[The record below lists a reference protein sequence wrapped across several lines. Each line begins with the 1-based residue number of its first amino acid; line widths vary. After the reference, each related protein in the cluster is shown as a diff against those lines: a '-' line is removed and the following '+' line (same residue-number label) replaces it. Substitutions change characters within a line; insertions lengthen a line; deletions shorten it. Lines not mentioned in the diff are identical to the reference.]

1 MPSRQHMEIYEKDQ
15 LLPEVVT
22 TTLYK
27 CSSLCNASQLK
38 LCKQKK
44 KKICAHKFLH
54 QNYLAHSGGFPSLQQ
69 HKQPE
74 IKLKSWFN

>member
-27 CSSLCNASQLK
+27 CSSLCNASELK
-38 LCKQKK
+38 LCKQEKK
-44 KKICAHKFLH
+44 DNLCTEIPASKL
-54 QNYLAHSGGFPSLQQ
+54 SGTFWWLYTTPI
-69 HKQPE
+69 KQ
-74 IKLKSWFN
+74 ITRNKA